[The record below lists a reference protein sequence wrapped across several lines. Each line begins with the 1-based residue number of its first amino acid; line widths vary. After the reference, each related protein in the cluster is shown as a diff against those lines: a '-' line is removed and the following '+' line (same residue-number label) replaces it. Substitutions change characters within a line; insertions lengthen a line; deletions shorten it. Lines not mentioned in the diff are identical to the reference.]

1 MICLCN
7 LTKRL
12 LQSGFE
18 LHESEIVIIL
28 GALSG
33 CLIYHKK
40 NYIDFVCEI
49 NSVMNASVYKEKAFR
64 YWINSFNDADA
75 PIDEILHVMI
85 KSCADMIPSEM
96 VVLARFPA
104 VVKNY

>member
-1 MICLCN
+1 
-7 LTKRL
+7 
-12 LQSGFE
+12 
-18 LHESEIVIIL
+18 
-28 GALSG
+28 
-33 CLIYHKK
+33 
-40 NYIDFVCEI
+40 
-49 NSVMNASVYKEKAFR
+49 MNASVYKEKAFR

-104 VVKNY
+104 VVKNYQFNEYLRANFSEKLLTVYGFKMPDLKKKSAKAKSETIFLDNL